1 MSSRQVQAIEWY
13 DRRVLSPC
21 IALIIAGVMAFT
33 VALTIALIPIDL
45 APIFAPRPFVAA
57 AFAISLITLMFLG
70 GGAALVAWHKP
81 FRPLEEGELTYLARL
96 AREDSSVRAYLT
108 NASAGQKVLRVSL
121 MNGAD
126 RIHTSNLRKK
136 WDREYAD
143 DTTKAEQDLANAL
156 GGGCELREAASR
168 CSAAEV
174 NARREAASAAG
185 QTPGDRS

>member
-1 MSSRQVQAIEWY
+1 MSSLQVQAIEWY

-21 IALIIAGVMAFT
+21 IALIIAGVIAFT

-70 GGAALVAWHKP
+70 GAAALVAWHKP

-96 AREDSSVRAYLT
+96 AREDSNVRDYLR
-108 NASAGQKVLRVSL
+108 NASSGQQVLRVSL
-121 MNGAD
+121 MKGAD

-136 WDREYAD
+136 WDREFAD
-143 DTTKAEQDLANAL
+143 DTTKAEQDLANGL
-156 GGGCELREAASR
+156 DGGSGLREAESTCSSAEASA
-168 CSAAEV
+168 SH
-174 NARREAASAAG
+174 EAAPAVG
-185 QTPGDRS
+185 QTSGDRS